1 MTGSKNITF
10 CFEDF
15 YPSNVPYCHILK
27 DIIEECSHQGHQVS
41 VITSSKQ
48 DMEEKNLMLQFFSN
62 NAIKSKCINAIK
74 SKKLNSI
81 WFSFRVFFYLLFH
94 GKGTLVIP
102 STPPVIMAFS
112 VFLARYLGGLRF
124 DYIYHCQD
132 IHPEALVISKNI
144 QSKLILKILSSLDK
158 LNVKFA
164 KKNIVLSEDMKNTLL
179 QRYTKFPSNICI
191 HNNFIPS
198 AYLNKKKSADSKK
211 SIRDNHSKSDI
222 IFVFAGNL
230 GAFQNLEMLLE
241 SFLRLRPYHNAY
253 LYFIG
258 DGKLKE
264 KLKSDLNSTESEMK
278 GNIIFLNSMK
288 SDEVTQ
294 YISKANYGVVSLSAN
309 LLQVAF
315 PSKISTYLNIGLPLL
330 LCGGKGSQVD
340 KEIIKENLGISI
352 DGSSVE
358 KIKTGLITAINQNE
372 FFNEKHQHIS
382 NYFTNNYD
390 RKKLISNLVEE
401 ITR

>member
-1 MTGSKNITF
+1 MIGKKKLTF

-27 DIIEECSHQGHQVS
+27 DIIEECCQQGHQVS
-41 VITSSKQ
+41 VITSSKK
-48 DMEEKNLMLQFFSN
+48 DTKDNNLMLTFFSKN
-62 NAIKSKCINAIK
+62 SVKTKLFNTGK
-74 SKKLNSI
+74 SKKTNSV

-94 GKGTLVIP
+94 GEGTIVVP
-102 STPPVIMAFS
+102 STPPVVMAFS
-112 VFLARYLGGLRF
+112 VFLARYLSFLRF

-144 QSKLILKILSSLDK
+144 KNKLLVKTLLSLDK

-164 KKNIVLSEDMKNTLL
+164 KKNIVLSEDMKNTLV
-179 QRYTKFPSNICI
+179 QRYAKYPSNICI

-198 AYLNKKKSADSKK
+198 AYLNKKKSTYSKK
-211 SIRDNHSKSDI
+211 SIRDNHSKNDV

-241 SFLRLRPYHNAY
+241 GFLRLELNFNAY

-264 KLKSDLNSTESEMK
+264 RLKANLKLTTSEMK
-278 GNIIFLNSMK
+278 GNIIFLNSME
-288 SDEVTQ
+288 SDEIAH

-309 LLQVAF
+309 LLEVAF

-330 LCGGKGSQVD
+330 LCGGKNSQID
-340 KEIIKENLGISI
+340 KEISKESLGISI

-358 KIKTGLITAINQNE
+358 NINTGLIIAINQNAI
-372 FFNEKHQHIS
+372 FDEKNQNIS

-390 RKKLISNLVEE
+390 RKKLISNLTEE